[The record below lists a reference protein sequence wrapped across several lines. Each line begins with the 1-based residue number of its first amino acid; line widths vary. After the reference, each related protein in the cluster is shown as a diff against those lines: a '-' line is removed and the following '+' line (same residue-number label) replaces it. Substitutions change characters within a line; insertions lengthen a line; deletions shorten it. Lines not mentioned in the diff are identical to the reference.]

1 LRSETFKSA
10 SKTER
15 NIRSEAVKKCRLC
28 FTLDISAAFPNLA
41 VCDAE
46 SADNIPWQK
55 PLIGTIDSAREAA
68 CPE

>member
-1 LRSETFKSA
+1 VRLLSQR

-15 NIRSEAVKKCRLC
+15 NIRYKAVRKCRMC
-28 FTLDISAAFPNLA
+28 CTFDISAAFPNLA
-41 VCDAE
+41 MCDAE

-55 PLIGTIDSAREAA
+55 PLIGTIDLAQEVA

>member
-1 LRSETFKSA
+1 MRLLSQH

-15 NIRSEAVKKCRLC
+15 NIRSTVVKKCRMC
-28 FTLDISAAFPNLA
+28 CTLDSSAAFPNLA

-46 SADNIPWQK
+46 SADNIQWQK
-55 PLIGTIDSAREAA
+55 PLIGTIDLAQELA

>member
-1 LRSETFKSA
+1 VRLLSQH

-15 NIRSEAVKKCRLC
+15 NIRSTAVKKCRRC
-28 FTLDISAAFPNLA
+28 CPSHISAAFPNLA

-46 SADNIPWQK
+46 SADNIKWQK
-55 PLIGTIDSAREAA
+55 PLIGTIDLAQELA